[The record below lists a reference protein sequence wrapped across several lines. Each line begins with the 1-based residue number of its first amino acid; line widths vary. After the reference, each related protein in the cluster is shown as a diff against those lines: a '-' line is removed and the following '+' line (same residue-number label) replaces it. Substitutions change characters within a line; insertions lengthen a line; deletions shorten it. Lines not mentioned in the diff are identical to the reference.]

1 MRRNQTKETAP
12 TPAGLRCAIYTRK
25 STEEGLEQEFNTL
38 DAQREACEAFVA
50 SQRGEGWELIPDH
63 YDDGGYSGGNTER
76 PALKRLMDDVAA
88 GRVNV
93 VLVYK
98 LDRLSRSL
106 LDFTKLM
113 EVFDAKKVAF
123 VSITQKF
130 DTSTSMGR
138 LMLHIL
144 LSFAQF
150 EREMIAERTRDKMSA
165 ARRKGKWVGGTL
177 ILGYDVDPNG
187 GRLVVNE
194 AEAARVREI
203 YDLYLKEQSLVGT
216 VTILNERGW
225 TTKSW
230 TTKKGTVHEG
240 SRFDKSNLHAMLSN
254 TTYSGRVLY
263 KGTIYDGEHPA
274 IIDRATFD
282 RTQGILR
289 RNGRT
294 GGATVRN
301 KHGALLKSLVRCVPC
316 DAGMIHT
323 WTLKGTRRYRYYLCL
338 KAQKEG
344 WAACPTKAI
353 PAVEVERYVVDRI
366 RAIAGDAQVV
376 ADTAD
381 AARRQHDADVARLAR
396 EHDDAEKDA
405 RGLAAQMRKHAA
417 AKDDALATARLAEL
431 MEKTR
436 TAERR
441 LTDAREALAAAERQH
456 VDEEDLVTTL
466 GLFDDM
472 WDALYPREQARILR
486 LLVERVGYDGSDG
499 TLAITLRPTG
509 IKALA
514 AEVAAGRKESRR
526 CA

>member
-1 MRRNQTKETAP
+1 MRRAKETAP
-12 TPAGLRCAIYTRK
+12 ARTAIRCAIYTRK

-50 SQRGEGWELIPDH
+50 SQKGEGWELAPDR
-63 YDDGGYSGGNTER
+63 YDDGGYSGGNTDR
-76 PALKRLMDDVAA
+76 PALQRLMADVAE

-113 EVFDAKKVAF
+113 EVFDAKEIAF

-150 EREMIAERTRDKMSA
+150 EREMISERTRDKMGA

-177 ILGYDVDPNG
+177 VLGYDVDPDG

-194 AEAARVREI
+194 EEAARVREVFE
-203 YDLYLKEQSLVGT
+203 LYVKEQSLVGT
-216 VTILNERGW
+216 VEKLNERGW

-230 TTKKGTVHEG
+230 TTRRGRVHEG
-240 SRFDKSNLHAMLSN
+240 SRFDKANLYGMLSN
-254 TTYSGRVLY
+254 VSYTGRVLH
-263 KGTIYDGEHPA
+263 KGTVYPGEHPP
-274 IIDRATFD
+274 IIDTPTFE

-316 DAGMIHT
+316 NASMIHT
-323 WTLKGTRRYRYYLCL
+323 WTLKGRTRRYRYYLCL
-338 KAQKEG
+338 RAQKEG
-344 WAACPTKAI
+344 WAACPTKTI
-353 PAVEVERYVVDRI
+353 PAGEVEKYVVDRI
-366 RAIAGDAQVV
+366 RAIASDKELV
-376 ADTAD
+376 AD
-381 AARRQHDADVARLAR
+381 AAAAARLQHDAAVAHAAR
-396 EHDDAEKDA
+396 ERDAAEAELRK
-405 RGLAAQMRKHAA
+405 LAAQARKHATGS
-417 AKDDALATARLAEL
+417 DEALDTARLAESQ
-431 MEKTR
+431 EKTR
-436 TAERR
+436 AAERR
-441 LTDAREALAAAERQH
+441 LTDAREVLVLAERSR
-456 VDEEDLVTTL
+456 VDEDDVVAALS
-466 GLFDDM
+466 LFDPV
-472 WDALYPREQARILR
+472 WDVLFPREQARILR

-514 AEVAAGRKESRR
+514 AEVAGGKEPRR